1 MYDQYSILTEE
12 AASDMDIESKLKTWR
27 KKTITKP
34 ELEDL
39 LGIHSDEKLYQIVSN
54 ARITGILLPMKAS
67 GTNGNLAFPISLK
80 YKVSLTA
87 DNSDALREIAL
98 LHPAITSSG
107 YLQKRP
113 EVYREHSAS
122 LRKLSAY
129 LFQTI
134 PSVRISRKE
143 RSFEIFGEEKLL
155 DNPSVKR
162 LLDTLGLTADRLCYY
177 DTPEYC
183 FNDYIP
189 ARKDDLTLLICENK
203 DIWFNIRRRMY
214 EDGAREIFGV
224 PIDGVVYGCG
234 NKVSQLGA
242 LEAYTGFLGAQ
253 EVQYLYWGDIDR
265 AGLNIY
271 VSLLRNN
278 PNANLK
284 LFKEAYAEMLRLAE
298 GREMPKSEDHRERME
313 DYQEMLS
320 RFPERDRGR
329 LLEYI
334 ARNERVPQEIITYE
348 GLLKYMR

>member
-1 MYDQYSILTEE
+1 
-12 AASDMDIESKLKTWR
+12 MDIESKLKTWR

-107 YLQKRP
+107 HLQKRP
-113 EVYREHSAS
+113 EVYREHSAA
-122 LRKLSAY
+122 LHKLSAY

-189 ARKDDLTLLICENK
+189 ARKDRMTLLICENK

-214 EDGAREIFGV
+214 EDRAGEIFEV
-224 PIDGVVYGCG
+224 PIDGVVYGSG
-234 NKVSQLGA
+234 NKVSQAGA
-242 LEAYTGFLGAQ
+242 LEAYSDFLGAQ

-278 PNANLK
+278 P
-284 LFKEAYAEMLRLAE
+284 R
-298 GREMPKSEDHRERME
+298 
-313 DYQEMLS
+313 
-320 RFPERDRGR
+320 
-329 LLEYI
+329 
-334 ARNERVPQEIITYE
+334 T
-348 GLLKYMR
+348 